1 MPVAAEPVLPL
12 QSQHRFEQSQHRLG
26 APALRVRQHVAHTQ
40 LAFWIG
46 FIYSI
51 SFWKYIKRDPLSSPL
66 GIEAFL
72 ETGSVAVACALA
84 VLIARQVSRH
94 RRPQTGLML
103 MVVYGVFTLASAF
116 RSFSLALSVTK
127 SLVLFAVLSMAWMMA
142 HADLTW
148 EFLQGIYSGY
158 ISVMLFGLALGAALP
173 GRYPLILS
181 EEWTHRNRLS
191 LFDTHPNSVA
201 ETCTLIFL
209 LGRILG
215 GRWRW
220 IPQLL
225 LVAINVLAGEKTAT
239 AMLLLLGLGSY
250 LLERRWSP
258 GKIWAIGGV
267 VAAAALA
274 VVLSL
279 TGILNLVPDRYAT
292 SLASS
297 IYGDK
302 VGNELST
309 MDGRKEVWQ
318 KGEELALDGVG
329 LGYGIEGAR
338 AALLGAVSWSGQ
350 AHNGYLEIVLDG
362 GVLGA
367 CIFLTGWVLLARAGL
382 HGDREWRVR
391 VGAIYGMILILAM
404 ISPIFNFYSY
414 LSETLVIC
422 LAYLAA
428 ERVWSKGSDFNS
440 TAKRLSFH
448 ATTTTMHAG
457 V

>member
-1 MPVAAEPVLPL
+1 MPVVTEPITEPVSVRSVKAVP
-12 QSQHRFEQSQHRLG
+12 SRLREG
-26 APALRVRQHVAHTQ
+26 LSNAK
-40 LAFWIG
+40 LAYWIG

-66 GIEAFL
+66 GVEAVL
-72 ETGSVAVACALA
+72 ETGSVALACALA
-84 VLIARQVSRH
+84 VVIARRVSRQ
-94 RRPQTGLML
+94 RTSQTGLTL
-103 MVVYGVFTLASAF
+103 MVIYGVFTLVSAF

-127 SLVLFAVLSMAWMMA
+127 SLVLFAVLAIAWMLA
-142 HADLTW
+142 QADLTW

-158 ISVMLFGLALGAALP
+158 LSVMLFGLALGVALP
-173 GRYPLILS
+173 SRYPLILS

-201 ETCTLIFL
+201 ETCTLMFL

-220 IPQLL
+220 LPQLL

-239 AMLLLLGLGSY
+239 AMLLVIGLGSY

-258 GKIWAIGGV
+258 RRIWTIWSVLAL
-267 VAAAALA
+267 AALA
-274 VVLSL
+274 VMLSL
-279 TGILNLVPDRYAT
+279 TGVLNVVPERYAT

-318 KGEELALDGVG
+318 KGEELALDGIG

-338 AALLGAVSWSGQ
+338 AALLSAVSWSGQ

-367 CIFLTGWVLLARAGL
+367 CIFLTGWMMLARAGFR
-382 HGDREWRVR
+382 GDREWLVR
-391 VGAIYGMILILAM
+391 SGAIYCMILILAM

-428 ERVWSKGSDFNS
+428 ARLRLQRPAFRP
-440 TAKRLSFH
+440 TANTLSLW
-448 ATTTTMHAG
+448 AKPMHTG